1 MSLPSSSSFH
11 EKTDE
16 NIEPILPLV
25 SKLFKLAPLLVHQD
39 SVIEEHIVMFIPDHG
54 STINV
59 RDSRSK
65 TKLRRSN
72 AMTFPLNILSSIEHS
87 VSPPPS
93 NIDRRHRRRRKRCF
107 SPDNSNIPLSP
118 LYMSNDFR

>member
-1 MSLPSSSSFH
+1 MSLPLSSSFH

-25 SKLFKLAPLLVHQD
+25 SKLLKLD
-39 SVIEEHIVMFIPDHG
+39 SVIEEHIVMFIPDH
-54 STINV
+54 V
-59 RDSRSK
+59 RDFRSK

-107 SPDNSNIPLSP
+107 SPDNSNIPLLP
-118 LYMSNDFR
+118 LYMSNDCSMKVIKRQF

>member
-25 SKLFKLAPLLVHQD
+25 SKLLKLD
-39 SVIEEHIVMFIPDHG
+39 SVIEEHIVMFIPDH
-54 STINV
+54 V
-59 RDSRSK
+59 RDFRSK

-107 SPDNSNIPLSP
+107 SPNNSNIPLSP